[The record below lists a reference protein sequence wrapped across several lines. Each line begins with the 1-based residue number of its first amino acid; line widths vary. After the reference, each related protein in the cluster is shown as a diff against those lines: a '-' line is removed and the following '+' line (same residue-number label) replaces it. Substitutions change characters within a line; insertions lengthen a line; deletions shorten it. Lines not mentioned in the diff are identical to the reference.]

1 MRISLFVVLM
11 IALPLGAAAQSKD
24 EQAIRK
30 VLHTQTE
37 AWNNGNIDE
46 FMRGYWDHDSL
57 KFIGKSGV
65 TYGYKAT
72 LERYKKNYFDTA
84 QMGKLSFDILEVKRL
99 SPEYYFVLGKWF
111 LKRSVGDIGGMY
123 TLIFRKIN
131 GRWVIVSDHTS

>member
-1 MRISLFVVLM
+1 MRFNFIFLLVLL
-11 IALPLGAAAQSKD
+11 IPFASNGQSKD

-30 VLHTQTE
+30 VLQTQTE

-46 FMRGYWDHDSL
+46 FMRGYWENDSL
-57 KFIGKSGV
+57 KFIGQSGV

-84 QMGKLSFDILEVKRL
+84 QMGKLSFDILEVKKL

-111 LKRSVGDIGGMY
+111 LKRSVGDIGGTY
-123 TLIFRKIN
+123 TLIFRKVK
-131 GRWVIVSDHTS
+131 GKWVIVSDHTS

>member
-1 MRISLFVVLM
+1 MKNISLLLVFIMVSL
-11 IALPLGAAAQSKD
+11 LSNAQDKD

-30 VLHTQTE
+30 VLQTQTE
-37 AWNNGNIDE
+37 AWNRGEIDQ
-46 FMRGYWDHDSL
+46 FMHGYWESDSL

-72 LERYKKNYFDTA
+72 LERYKKNYGDTA
-84 QMGKLSFDILEVKRL
+84 QMGKLSFDILEIKKL

-111 LKRSVGDIGGMY
+111 LKRSVGDIGGTY

>member
-1 MRISLFVVLM
+1 MKFFTIVLLTC
-11 IALPLGAAAQSKD
+11 IAPFLSAAQSKD
-24 EQAIRK
+24 EQAVRK
-30 VLHTQTE
+30 VLQTQTE
-37 AWNNGNIDE
+37 AWNKGNIDE
-46 FMRGYWDHDSL
+46 FMHGYWENDSL